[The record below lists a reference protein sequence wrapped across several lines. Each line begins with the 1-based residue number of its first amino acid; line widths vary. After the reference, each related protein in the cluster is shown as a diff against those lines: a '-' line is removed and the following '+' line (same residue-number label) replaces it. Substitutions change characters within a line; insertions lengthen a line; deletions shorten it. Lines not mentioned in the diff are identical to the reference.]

1 MAMRSTI
8 GRQTAVPAL
17 VALWALLIPTAVLF
31 SATAPKPP
39 VPPPTPLSLPKGQI
53 TKILVFLKST
63 EPDVFHK
70 AEILRQSDPKQ
81 FDKLIAEAAP
91 NFARLERLRQRDPK
105 LLRLTLLDLAD
116 THESFRLAGELRQ
129 PGLPPS
135 AAELLRARLKQV
147 VTAQF
152 DLRQKIRLH
161 ELNELVKKINEL
173 KAQLKHRETQQLQ
186 IINQRV
192 AQLIGK
198 PPSVNW

>member
-1 MAMRSTI
+1 MVWRSTI
-8 GRQTAVPAL
+8 GRQVSVAAL
-17 VALWALLIPTAVLF
+17 LALWVLVIPHAALF
-31 SATAPKPP
+31 SATAAKAPLPAR
-39 VPPPTPLSLPKGQI
+39 TLLSLPEGQI
-53 TKILVFLKST
+53 NQILAFLKST

-81 FDKLIAEAAP
+81 FNKLIAEAAP

-105 LLRLTLLDLAD
+105 LLHLTLLDLAD
-116 THESFRLAGELRQ
+116 THESFKLAGELRQ

-173 KAQLKHRETQQLQ
+173 KAQLKRRETQRSQ
-186 IINQRV
+186 IISQRV

>member
-1 MAMRSTI
+1 MTLRCTI
-8 GRQTAVPAL
+8 GRQVSVPSL
-17 VALWALLIPTAVLF
+17 LALWALLIPTAVLF
-31 SATAPKPP
+31 SAVASKAPIPP
-39 VPPPTPLSLPKGQI
+39 HTPLSLSKGQI
-53 TKILVFLKST
+53 NQILAFLKST

-91 NFARLERLRQRDPK
+91 NFARLERLRQTDPK
-105 LLRLTLLDLAD
+105 LLHLTLLDLAD
-116 THESFRLAGELRQ
+116 THESFKLAGELRQ

-173 KAQLKHRETQQLQ
+173 KAQLKHRETQQRQ

>member
-1 MAMRSTI
+1 MALRLTI
-8 GRQTAVPAL
+8 GRQVSVAAL
-17 VALWALLIPTAVLF
+17 LALWVVVIPHAVLF
-31 SATAPKPP
+31 SAAATKAPIPP
-39 VPPPTPLSLPKGQI
+39 RTLASLPNGQI
-53 TKILVFLKST
+53 NQILAFLKST

-81 FDKLIAEAAP
+81 FNKLIAEAAP

-105 LLRLTLLDLAD
+105 LLHLTLLDLAD

-173 KAQLKHRETQQLQ
+173 KAQLKRRQTQQLQ
-186 IINQRV
+186 IIKKRV